1 MDKTAGELAQRSFW
15 SVAPEDPVDAIAD
28 EMVARHL
35 TWAPVLERDV
45 LVGVVSAW
53 DLLHLR
59 ARGEAGAT
67 PAWRACTYKP
77 LTVTPETAAS
87 EAARVMREAHVH
99 HLLVVSTDR
108 KVIGIVSPL
117 DLLAEQVRPAPAGV
131 GESLDRPQR
140 GTPRTAH
147 GVTTNAPKGDTR

>member
-15 SVAPEDPVDAIAD
+15 SVAPEDPVDAIAE

-77 LTVTPETAAS
+77 LTVTPETPAS
-87 EAARVMREAHVH
+87 EAARLMRQAHVH
-99 HLLVVSTDR
+99 HLLVVSPDGTI
-108 KVIGIVSPL
+108 VGILSPL
-117 DLLAEQVRPAPAGV
+117 DLLSAQVRPA
-131 GESLDRPQR
+131 
-140 GTPRTAH
+140 TA
-147 GVTTNAPKGDTR
+147 